1 MVPNGLPPIHSG
13 NQQELRSTPPG
24 SRVRLPLATATM
36 PATMGWMAF
45 DDVISGMDWRLQIV
59 DLDPLRL
66 TLEHDEEFGAALADS
81 GPWTRRNEAR
91 SWIAISIR
99 HLAGDID
106 KPFIRRLSLQP
117 PKSKLGADTEAFLAN
132 LRRWITNTLR
142 ARITT
147 HFDNSIH
154 QWETDALRVSCTAES
169 RETRQQFAAFTG
181 LDQLV
186 STDAARKAIHFVN
199 FRTAWHLSDKGDGI
213 ELMTDHLF
221 AKLQSHRYSLDEAL
235 RARSLVARCVEV
247 QIEDNARRIAAGQDV
262 APVTRTSIHD
272 QIKIRFAT
280 DGVWGLIHL
289 VLLRDR
295 RRYNLDVP
303 SILNEEAESLI
314 QRQRPRLFAPWE
326 G

>member
-1 MVPNGLPPIHSG
+1 
-13 NQQELRSTPPG
+13 
-24 SRVRLPLATATM
+24 
-36 PATMGWMAF
+36 MGWRAF
-45 DDVISGMDWRLQIV
+45 EDVFSGMDWRLQIV

-66 TLEHDEEFGAALADS
+66 TLEHDEEFGAALTDS
-81 GPWTRRNEAR
+81 GSWTARSEAR
-91 SWIAISIR
+91 SWIAIRIR
-99 HLAGDID
+99 QLVGDID

-117 PKSKLGADTEAFLAN
+117 PKSKSGADTEAFLAN

-147 HFDNSIH
+147 HFDQSIH
-154 QWETDALRVSCTAES
+154 QWETDALRISCTSES

-186 STDAARKAIHFVN
+186 SIDAARKAIPFVY
-199 FRTAWHLSDKGDGI
+199 FRTAWHLSDKGDVI
-213 ELMTDHLF
+213 ELTTDHLF

-247 QIEDNARRIAAGQDV
+247 QVEDNARRIAAGQDV
-262 APVTRTSIHD
+262 APVTRASIHD
-272 QIKIRFAT
+272 QIKIRFAA
-280 DGVWGLIHL
+280 DGVWGLINF

-295 RRYNLDVP
+295 RRYNLEIPEV
-303 SILNEEAESLI
+303 INEEAEILI
-314 QRQRPRLFAPWE
+314 QRQRPRLFVPWE